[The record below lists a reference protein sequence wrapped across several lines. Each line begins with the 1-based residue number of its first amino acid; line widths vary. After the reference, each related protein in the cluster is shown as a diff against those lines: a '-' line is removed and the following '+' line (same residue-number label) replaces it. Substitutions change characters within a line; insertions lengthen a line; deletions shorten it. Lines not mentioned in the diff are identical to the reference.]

1 MSGIIPNETVNSFR
15 NFNDLA
21 VDIYGI
27 QCDLYV
33 PINVNS
39 QEYRDAYQNP
49 TDFVFKRYP
58 QQKVWIK
65 WAVKDI
71 HQLRKFGVFAE
82 GETPIIAFFK
92 NFPDVTRHSYIKV
105 EVQYIPGSFDVDEFE
120 VVDVLMKG
128 TYGSEILRP
137 YKLAPR
143 RVPRVI

>member
-33 PINVNS
+33 PLNVTS
-39 QEYRDAYQNP
+39 QEHTDAYQNP
-49 TDFVFKRYP
+49 TDFVYKKYP

-65 WAVKDI
+65 WSVKDI
-71 HQLRKFGVFAE
+71 HQLKKFGIFAE

-92 NFPDVTRHSYIKV
+92 NFPEIPLQSYIKV
-105 EVQYIPGSFDVDEFE
+105 EVNYIPGTFDTDEFQ
-120 VVDVLMKG
+120 VVDILLKG

-143 RVPRVI
+143 RVKNK